1 MVQPF
6 TAGKCLATCERDNQL
21 HTCRADE
28 GIVCEIP
35 KDELEYLWGIQ
46 YLCGQSVKKHLW
58 LWAVPTKSLL
68 TLQYF
73 APEFHLCPNGWC
85 ELLQHHCWEISQAT
99 LVPEGTPGWV
109 QSHLSWWH
117 WNQSRRIVTTDNFSF
132 VWNQQ
137 WGILKMEEHI
147 SSLLL
152 QMEDST
158 ISKDLVETTY
168 VSTNRIPQHKFKYFE
183 PGMGMQEV
191 SIDTLYWVICSY
203 YQKRWLQGHKSFF
216 FYETET
222 LAPMSSH
229 VGIKLT
235 TKEIMEEEEKHVS
248 WLFCEYNHHCIE
260 KPRLGNNTW
269 KVYNH

>member
-6 TAGKCLATCERDNQL
+6 TAGKCLATCKRDNQL

-28 GIVCEIP
+28 GIVYEIP
-35 KDELEYLWGIQ
+35 KDELEYLWGIL
-46 YLCGQSVKKHLW
+46 YLCGQSVKKHLR

-73 APEFHLCPNGWC
+73 APEFHLCPSGWC
-85 ELLQHHCWEISQAT
+85 ELSQHHCWDISQAT

-117 WNQSRRIVTTDNFSF
+117 WNQSRHIVTTDNFSF
-132 VWNQQ
+132 VWIQQ
-137 WGILKMEEHI
+137 WGILKMEELI

-158 ISKDLVETTY
+158 ISKDLVET
-168 VSTNRIPQHKFKYFE
+168 
-183 PGMGMQEV
+183 
-191 SIDTLYWVICSY
+191 
-203 YQKRWLQGHKSFF
+203 YQKRWLQGHKSSF
-216 FYETET
+216 FYKTET

-229 VGIKLT
+229 VDIELK
-235 TKEIMEEEEKHVS
+235 TKGIMEEEEKHVS
-248 WLFCEYNHHCIE
+248 WTILWIQSSLYWKAHTGKQCLEGIQPLTMSRINYWCI
-260 KPRLGNNTW
+260 R
-269 KVYNH
+269 